1 MANETSNQTAA
12 NETAEPEGNLT
23 AIIDT
28 VEESGLLDAMMDE
41 PLLMALAALVLGM
54 AGYIAYTVP
63 AVKAMVFKYLKNNE
77 AELME
82 LLDKNL
88 TKAQMKAYE
97 KLDEQAQ
104 LHVKDSLVKNVLLT
118 AWDEKD
124 DELAGLVKS
133 KVKAALDEQKY
144 WTSKDTKSDYVRES
158 EKLNMN
164 VIKSLSVF
172 WLAISLLK
180 TYCGKKFL
188 YLFGMLTL
196 EQSYCDKEIQSF
208 VTYIQNSER

>member
-1 MANETSNQTAA
+1 MANETSNNTAA

-88 TKAQMKAYE
+88 TKAQMKAFV
-97 KLDEQAQ
+97 KLDEQAKI
-104 LHVKDSLVKNVLLT
+104 HVKDSLVRNVLVT

-124 DELAGLVKS
+124 DELASLVKS
-133 KVKAALDEQKY
+133 KVKSALDEG
-144 WTSKDTKSDYVRES
+144 
-158 EKLNMN
+158 
-164 VIKSLSVF
+164 KSL
-172 WLAISLLK
+172 
-180 TYCGKKFL
+180 
-188 YLFGMLTL
+188 
-196 EQSYCDKEIQSF
+196 
-208 VTYIQNSER
+208 

>member
-63 AVKAMVFKYLKNNE
+63 AVKAMVFKYLKNNK

-133 KVKAALDEQKY
+133 KVKAALDEQK
-144 WTSKDTKSDYVRES
+144 
-158 EKLNMN
+158 
-164 VIKSLSVF
+164 
-172 WLAISLLK
+172 
-180 TYCGKKFL
+180 
-188 YLFGMLTL
+188 
-196 EQSYCDKEIQSF
+196 
-208 VTYIQNSER
+208 

>member
-1 MANETSNQTAA
+1 MANETNNQTAE
-12 NETAEPEGNLT
+12 NNTAEGNLT

-28 VEESGLLDAMMDE
+28 VEESGLLDTIMDE
-41 PLLMALAALVLGM
+41 PLLMALVALVLGLG
-54 AGYIAYTVP
+54 AYVAYTVP
-63 AVKAMVFKYLKNNE
+63 AVKALVFKYLKNNE

-104 LHVKDSLVKNVLLT
+104 LHVKDSLVKNVLMT

-133 KVKAALDEQKY
+133 KVKAALDEQK
-144 WTSKDTKSDYVRES
+144 
-158 EKLNMN
+158 
-164 VIKSLSVF
+164 
-172 WLAISLLK
+172 
-180 TYCGKKFL
+180 
-188 YLFGMLTL
+188 
-196 EQSYCDKEIQSF
+196 
-208 VTYIQNSER
+208 

>member
-97 KLDEQAQ
+97 KLDEKAQ

-133 KVKAALDEQKY
+133 KVKAALDEQK
-144 WTSKDTKSDYVRES
+144 
-158 EKLNMN
+158 
-164 VIKSLSVF
+164 
-172 WLAISLLK
+172 
-180 TYCGKKFL
+180 
-188 YLFGMLTL
+188 
-196 EQSYCDKEIQSF
+196 
-208 VTYIQNSER
+208 

>member
-1 MANETSNQTAA
+1 MANETSNQTAE
-12 NETAEPEGNLT
+12 NNTAEGNLT

-28 VEESGLLDAMMDE
+28 VEESGLLDTIMDE
-41 PLLMALAALVLGM
+41 PILMALVALVLGLG
-54 AGYIAYTVP
+54 AYVAYTVP
-63 AVKAMVFKYLKNNE
+63 AVKELVFKYLKINE

-104 LHVKDSLVKNVLLT
+104 KHVKDSLVKNVLLT

-133 KVKAALDEQKY
+133 KVKAALDEQK
-144 WTSKDTKSDYVRES
+144 
-158 EKLNMN
+158 
-164 VIKSLSVF
+164 
-172 WLAISLLK
+172 
-180 TYCGKKFL
+180 
-188 YLFGMLTL
+188 
-196 EQSYCDKEIQSF
+196 
-208 VTYIQNSER
+208 